1 MRRRVDRDVCGW
13 PGRPWDLW
21 IWLGLARRSGLHS
34 PHRML
39 AGENISS
46 PPVVCE
52 HQSVSAGP
60 EFVRPPRGHKGPIH
74 LAPPDPGWPQQ
85 YAVVAARIKQA
96 LGSVAVVVEHVGSTS
111 VSGLAAKPFLD
122 VLLLVPE
129 PSDEAAYVPGL
140 EAAGF
145 LLHVREP
152 DWHQHRFLR
161 AHDPEVQIHVFA
173 VGSEEAER
181 MLLFRDR
188 LRVNEDER
196 ALYEETKRRLAAR
209 SWTRVQD
216 YADAKSEVVEEVI
229 ARARA
234 ARA

>member
-1 MRRRVDRDVCGW
+1 M
-13 PGRPWDLW
+13 
-21 IWLGLARRSGLHS
+21 AS
-34 PHRML
+34 
-39 AGENISS
+39 
-46 PPVVCE
+46 
-52 HQSVSAGP
+52 
-60 EFVRPPRGHKGPIH
+60 
-74 LAPPDPGWPQQ
+74 PDPEWPRQ
-85 YAVVAARIKQA
+85 YAVVAARIRQA

-111 VSGLAAKPFLD
+111 VPGLAAKPFLD

-173 VGSEEAER
+173 VDSEEAER

-188 LRVNEDER
+188 LRVNEEER
-196 ALYEETKRRLAAR
+196 ALYEETKRRLAAK

>member
-1 MRRRVDRDVCGW
+1 
-13 PGRPWDLW
+13 
-21 IWLGLARRSGLHS
+21 LAS
-34 PHRML
+34 
-39 AGENISS
+39 
-46 PPVVCE
+46 
-52 HQSVSAGP
+52 
-60 EFVRPPRGHKGPIH
+60 
-74 LAPPDPGWPQQ
+74 PDPGWPRQ
-85 YAVVAARIKQA
+85 YALVAARIRQA

-111 VSGLAAKPFLD
+111 VPGLAAKPFLD

-181 MLLFRDR
+181 LLLFRDR

-196 ALYEETKRRLAAR
+196 ALYEETKRRLAAK